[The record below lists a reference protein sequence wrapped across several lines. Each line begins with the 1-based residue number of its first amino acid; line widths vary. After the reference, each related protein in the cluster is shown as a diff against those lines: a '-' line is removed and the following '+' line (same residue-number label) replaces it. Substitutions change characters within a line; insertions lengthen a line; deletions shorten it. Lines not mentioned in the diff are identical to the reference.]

1 MSEIFDTTV
10 AGITENGELYVWG
23 VIEGLMTKNYV
34 QVGNGKKWKDVK
46 VGDAIIALAEDGTL
60 HELGMTIP
68 TSANESTLDR
78 DNDGVSDVDD
88 AFEWDPAFQ
97 YDNDDDGL
105 PNKIEDQV
113 GQIKITLI
121 VTEMV

>member
-1 MSEIFDTTV
+1 
-10 AGITENGELYVWG
+10 
-23 VIEGLMTKNYV
+23 MTKNYV

-46 VGDAIIALAEDGTL
+46 VGDAIIALADDGTI
-60 HELGMTIP
+60 HELGMIIP

-113 GQIKITLI
+113 GTNKNNPDTDGDGVMDAEDQLP
-121 VTEMV
+121 